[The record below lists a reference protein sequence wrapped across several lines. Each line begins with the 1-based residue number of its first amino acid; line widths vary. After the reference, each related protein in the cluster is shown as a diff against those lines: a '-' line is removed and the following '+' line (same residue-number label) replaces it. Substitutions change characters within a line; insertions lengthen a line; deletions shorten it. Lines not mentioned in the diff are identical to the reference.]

1 MLHKT
6 KDKYKFIVDI
16 IWLRDPFPILFSN
29 FSCYLWRVLDHYLT
43 PFSKFEYNFTHESWF
58 LVLFPDLISFNQ
70 MPSNFLIDFD
80 KYSIVIFKS
89 LFEAPIIDTEIGD
102 NNSPYF
108 TLPKLLF
115 ISFSL
120 SFYYFISMHD
130 VQLWMLN
137 VFNSKMFHLLL
148 WILLSW

>member
-1 MLHKT
+1 
-6 KDKYKFIVDI
+6 
-16 IWLRDPFPILFSN
+16 
-29 FSCYLWRVLDHYLT
+29 
-43 PFSKFEYNFTHESWF
+43 
-58 LVLFPDLISFNQ
+58 

-148 WILLSW
+148 